1 MRKVGRAFFV
11 LSVAAGMTVA
21 LQGSASAAS
30 YTYRATDVSG
40 GPDWNQLKA
49 CSYVNYNGEAGRA
62 CFQPNGDKF
71 WVQDLKADGHHV
83 EMNAQVNVNGNWYH
97 CLNYHGKAAKL
108 DVLLLRHGR
117 PGEREDRLQ
126 RLRLGGGQ
134 AAALGPADRRRHV
147 NSPLSEL
154 PVAAGRSAPGSP
166 VAPDRDSCP
175 RHPV

>member
-1 MRKVGRAFFV
+1 MKMRKVGRAFFV

-97 CLNYHGKAAKL
+97 CLNYHGKAAGWTSCSFATVVPENARIAYNVSVWEGDK
-108 DVLLLRHGR
+108 LLRS
-117 PGEREDRLQ
+117 
-126 RLRLGGGQ
+126 GQ
-134 AAALGPADRRRHV
+134 LIAADT
-147 NSPLSEL
+147 
-154 PVAAGRSAPGSP
+154 
-166 VAPDRDSCP
+166 
-175 RHPV
+175 